1 MEVNTIETLAAL
13 LTATGPFGVV
23 GILSWAYW
31 RLSERKDR
39 ELRNLYDRLIRLAET
54 QTAAVVKLD
63 AALVS
68 IKDIVARCPQN
79 GSRPPERRTP

>member
-1 MEVNTIETLAAL
+1 MSAR
-13 LTATGPFGVV
+13 TGSF
-23 GILSWAYW
+23 
-31 RLSERKDR
+31 E
-39 ELRNLYDRLIRLAET
+39 NLYDRLIRLAET
-54 QTAAVVKLD
+54 QTAAVVKLE